1 MKGKILMK
9 TLKKSLALLLAA
21 ITLFSTLAF
30 VTANA
35 DAGNGRQRVNVRVTA
50 PAAGEKAEFSIKVD
64 DERFVPG
71 MADLFLIDTH
81 AEAFFAEFGKMPTS
95 EEAVD
100 KWTATEDNSRNDA
113 AYYAAYYAAYDS
125 SINNMIKN
133 GIAWIEYDPN
143 DFQKLVDAG
152 LADKT
157 ELEELTRSE
166 YIGILLQSSAEYG
179 SSFERTFGDEAK
191 GISSTA
197 RFMKPGDTFKEGKS
211 YMCWCEA
218 SLDVKAETAE
228 LIKAGNAL
236 MPYYEKRAEICKKR
250 ETATEEEAAA
260 LNTQLDAL
268 NDEYSEKLDN
278 YEEALFAPVYKCRDI
293 NGGEYYYPVL
303 TVNGKKTEENMKSL
317 WMAYYDFGEV
327 KTPTILDRIIAFFTG
342 IIDFIKNLFSFV
354 KF

>member
-1 MKGKILMK
+1 MK

-35 DAGNGRQRVNVRVTA
+35 DSGDGRATVNVRVTA

-71 MADLFLIDTH
+71 MADMFLLDTD
-81 AEAFFAEFGKMPTS
+81 AETFFAEFGKMPTS

-100 KWTATEDNSRNDA
+100 KRIARAAEENSGNDA
-113 AYYAAYYAAYDS
+113 AYYAAYYS
-125 SINNMIKN
+125 SINNMIKK

-236 MPYYEKRAEICKKR
+236 MPYYEKRAEIGKKL

-278 YEEALFAPVYKCRDI
+278 YEEALSAPVNKCRDI

-303 TVNGKKTEENMKSL
+303 TVNGEKTEENMKSL

>member
-95 EEAVD
+95 EEVVD
-100 KWTATEDNSRNDA
+100 KWTARAAEDNSGNDA
-113 AYYAAYYAAYDS
+113 AFYSAYYS
-125 SINNMIKN
+125 SINNMIKS
-133 GIAWIEYDPN
+133 GITWIEYDPN

-157 ELEELTRSE
+157 ELEELTRLE

-218 SLDVKAETAE
+218 TPDVKAETVE

-236 MPYYEKRAEICKKR
+236 MPYYEKGAEIGKKL

-268 NDEYSEKLDN
+268 NDEYSEKLN
-278 YEEALFAPVYKCRDI
+278 KYGEVRFAAIDKCRDI

-303 TVNGKKTEENMKSL
+303 TVNGEKTEENMKSL

>member
-1 MKGKILMK
+1 MK

-35 DAGNGRQRVNVRVTA
+35 DAGDGRQTVNVRVTA

-64 DERFVPG
+64 DERFAPG

-81 AEAFFAEFGKMPTS
+81 AETFFAEFGKMPTS
-95 EEAVD
+95 EEVVD
-100 KWTATEDNSRNDA
+100 KMTADALGDSGNDA
-113 AYYAAYYAAYDS
+113 AYYSAYYS
-125 SINNMIKN
+125 SINNMIKS
-133 GIAWIEYDPN
+133 GITWIEYDPN

-218 SLDVKAETAE
+218 MPDVKAETVE

-236 MPYYEKRAEICKKR
+236 MPYYEKGAEIGKKL

-268 NDEYSEKLDN
+268 NDEYSEKLN
-278 YEEALFAPVYKCRDI
+278 KYGEALLAAINKCRDI
-293 NGGEYYYPVL
+293 NGEEYFYPVL
-303 TVNGKKTEENMKSL
+303 TVNGEKTEENMKSL

-342 IIDFIKNLFSFV
+342 IIDFIKNLFSFI
-354 KF
+354 KI

>member
-35 DAGNGRQRVNVRVTA
+35 DAGNGRATVNVRVTA

-71 MADLFLIDTH
+71 MADLFLIGTN
-81 AEAFFAEFGKMPTS
+81 AETFFAEFGKMSTS
-95 EEAVD
+95 EEVVE
-100 KWTATEDNSRNDA
+100 KWITDA
-113 AYYAAYYAAYDS
+113 LGDSGNEFDVAYYSA
-125 SINNMIKN
+125 INNMIKK
-133 GIAWIEYDPN
+133 GITWIEYDLN

-157 ELEELTRSE
+157 ELEELTRLE

-179 SSFERTFGDEAK
+179 ASFERTFGDEAK

-218 SLDVKAETAE
+218 TPDVKAETVE

-236 MPYYEKRAEICKKR
+236 MPYYEKGAEIGKKL

-268 NDEYSEKLDN
+268 NDEYSEKLN
-278 YEEALFAPVYKCRDI
+278 KYGEVRFAAIDKCRDI

-303 TVNGKKTEENMKSL
+303 TVNGEKTEENMKSL

>member
-35 DAGNGRQRVNVRVTA
+35 DAGNGRQTVNVRVTA

-64 DERFVPG
+64 DERFAPG
-71 MADLFLIDTH
+71 MADLFLLDTH
-81 AEAFFAEFGKMPTS
+81 AETFFTEFGKMPTS

-100 KWTATEDNSRNDA
+100 KMTADA
-113 AYYAAYYAAYDS
+113 LGDSGNEFDVAYYSA
-125 SINNMIKN
+125 INNMIKS
-133 GIAWIEYDPN
+133 GITWIEYDLN

-157 ELEELTRSE
+157 ELEELTRLE

-218 SLDVKAETAE
+218 TPDVKAETAE

-236 MPYYEKRAEICKKR
+236 MPYYEKRAEIGKKL

-278 YEEALFAPVYKCRDI
+278 YEEALSAPVNKCRDI
-293 NGGEYYYPVL
+293 NGEEYYYPVL
-303 TVNGKKTEENMKSL
+303 MVNGEKTEENMKSL

>member
-95 EEAVD
+95 EEVVD
-100 KWTATEDNSRNDA
+100 KWTARAAEDNSGNDA
-113 AYYAAYYAAYDS
+113 AFYSAYYS
-125 SINNMIKN
+125 SINNMIKS
-133 GIAWIEYDPN
+133 GITWIEYDPN
-143 DFQKLVDAG
+143 DFQKLVDAW

-157 ELEELTRSE
+157 ELGELTRLE

-218 SLDVKAETAE
+218 TPDVKAETAE

-236 MPYYEKRAEICKKR
+236 MPYYEKRAEIGKKL

-268 NDEYSEKLDN
+268 NDEYSEKLNKYD
-278 YEEALFAPVYKCRDI
+278 EALFAAINKRRDI
-293 NGGEYYYPVL
+293 NGEEYYYPVL
-303 TVNGKKTEENMKSL
+303 TVNGEKTEENMKGL

-354 KF
+354 KI

>member
-21 ITLFSTLAF
+21 ITLFSTFAF

-35 DAGNGRQRVNVRVTA
+35 DAGNGRATVNVRVTA

-71 MADLFLIDTH
+71 MADLFLIDTNV
-81 AEAFFAEFGKMPTS
+81 ETFFAEFGKMPTS

-100 KWTATEDNSRNDA
+100 KWIARAAEENSGNDA
-113 AYYAAYYAAYDS
+113 AYYSAYYSA
-125 SINNMIKN
+125 INNMIKK
-133 GIAWIEYDPN
+133 GITWIEYDPN

-218 SLDVKAETAE
+218 TPDVKAETVE

-236 MPYYEKRAEICKKR
+236 MPYYEKGAEIGKKL

-260 LNTQLDAL
+260 LNTRLDAL
-268 NDEYSEKLDN
+268 NDEYSEQLNKYD
-278 YEEALFAPVYKCRDI
+278 EALLAAINKCRDI
-293 NGGEYYYPVL
+293 NGEEYFYPVL
-303 TVNGKKTEENMKSL
+303 TVNGEKTEENMKSL

-354 KF
+354 KI

>member
-35 DAGNGRQRVNVRVTA
+35 DAGNGRATVNVRVTA

-71 MADLFLIDTH
+71 MADLFLIGTN
-81 AEAFFAEFGKMPTS
+81 AETFFAEFGKMSTS
-95 EEAVD
+95 EEVVD
-100 KWTATEDNSRNDA
+100 KWITDA
-113 AYYAAYYAAYDS
+113 LGDSGNEFDVAYYSA
-125 SINNMIKN
+125 INNMIKK
-133 GIAWIEYDPN
+133 GITWIEYDLN

-157 ELEELTRSE
+157 ELEELTRLE

-218 SLDVKAETAE
+218 TPDVKAETVE

-236 MPYYEKRAEICKKR
+236 MPYYEKGAEIGKKL

-268 NDEYSEKLDN
+268 NDEYSEKLDK
-278 YEEALFAPVYKCRDI
+278 YGEVRFAAIDKCRDI

-303 TVNGKKTEENMKSL
+303 MVNGKKTEENMKSL